1 MLVQKL
7 PGVSCLVACALLGT
21 GAVGCSNDEQARIS
35 LERAL
40 FRDVAPDE
48 YVIAACGARAPAE
61 CTREVVI
68 GGRVITAEV
77 AEPQEATWRPVP
89 ELAGW
94 VDQVTLMFEAALEES
109 GSLRSLTFEPQ
120 WHYVSEYAV
129 DGDPE
134 SGRRVTCFL
143 PQRVDLQQ
151 CHPGGSSSP

>member
-1 MLVQKL
+1 
-7 PGVSCLVACALLGT
+7 
-21 GAVGCSNDEQARIS
+21 
-35 LERAL
+35 
-40 FRDVAPDE
+40 VAPDE
-48 YVIAACGARAPAE
+48 YVIAACGGRAPVE

-77 AEPQEATWRPVP
+77 AEPQDATWRPVP

-94 VDQVTLMFEAALEES
+94 VDQVTLMFEAALDYS

-120 WHYVSEYAV
+120 WHYVSEYVV
-129 DGDPE
+129 DGDPD

-151 CHPGGSSSP
+151 CPPGGAAGDP

>member
-1 MLVQKL
+1 LSFL
-7 PGVSCLVACALLGT
+7 AACAPLVM
-21 GAVGCSNDEQARIS
+21 GASSLGCSNDEEVRIS
-35 LERAL
+35 LERTR

-77 AEPQEATWRPVP
+77 AEPEDATWRPVP

-94 VDQVTLMFEAALEES
+94 VDQVTLMFEAALDYS

-120 WHYVSEYAV
+120 WHYVSEYV
-129 DGDPE
+129 IDGEAD

-151 CHPGGSSSP
+151 CHPGGSAGGP